1 MMNLIKEKWIRCTHN
16 LDGTRSIIAPYQITQ
31 GINGS
36 NPITDV
42 IANRPDFKG
51 ALYQFLI
58 GLLQTISPPRNEKEW
73 FAMWKKPPAPEDLKE
88 RFESVADAFEFDTE
102 GPAFMQDFD
111 LPDGETKPIS
121 ALLIDAPG
129 GKTLRD
135 NLDHFIKRGQV
146 EAICYPCAALAL
158 YTMQTNAPAG
168 GVGHRVGL
176 RGGGPLTTLL
186 DLDET
191 FEGSYKSRFTLW
203 HRLWL
208 NVLPEKD
215 IRYAYEDAGCDWEAK
230 DPVHI
235 FPWLGPTRT
244 SEKNTGCETSPTDV
258 HPFQMYWGMPRR
270 IRIDFKD
277 SAEGRCDLCGTAGSR
292 LVHQYI
298 TKNYGINYAGLW
310 THLLTPY
317 ARKNQSADPL
327 PLHGQKGG
335 LTYRNWLGLTMGDRD
350 NNQKPAKTVEYF
362 LSERVSHIKTDRQAR
377 IWAYGY
383 DMDNMKARCWY
394 DSRMPLYAI
403 DPSIREKI
411 KELVTKY
418 VDAAVEMASN
428 LRKEVRNARYKRP
441 QDVKGDWSFIDIEFW
456 QTTEPRFYE
465 CIKGG
470 IAALN
475 KNEDL
480 ANIKKQF
487 HSALRNTAMSL
498 FDRYALGGPLG
509 DMEMDRVVKAR
520 RNLSI
525 WIVTGRKVKELIG
538 KS

>member
-1 MMNLIKEKWIRCTHN
+1 
-16 LDGTRSIIAPYQITQ
+16 
-31 GINGS
+31 
-36 NPITDV
+36 
-42 IANRPDFKG
+42 
-51 ALYQFLI
+51 
-58 GLLQTISPPRNEKEW
+58 
-73 FAMWKKPPAPEDLKE
+73 
-88 RFESVADAFEFDTE
+88 
-102 GPAFMQDFD
+102 
-111 LPDGETKPIS
+111 
-121 ALLIDAPG
+121 
-129 GKTLRD
+129 
-135 NLDHFIKRGQV
+135 
-146 EAICYPCAALAL
+146 
-158 YTMQTNAPAG
+158 
-168 GVGHRVGL
+168 VGHWVGL

-191 FEGSYKSRFTLW
+191 FEESEKSRLTLW
-203 HRLWL
+203 HKLWL

-215 IRYAYEDAGCDWEAK
+215 IRYAYEVAGCDWEAK
-230 DPVHI
+230 DPGRI
-235 FPWLGPTRT
+235 FPWLGPTQT
-244 SEKNTGCETSPTDV
+244 SEKKTGCETSPTDV

-277 SAEGRCDLCGTAGSR
+277 SIQGQCDLCGATGGP

-298 TKNYGINYAGLW
+298 TKNYGINYTGVW

-317 ARKNQSADPL
+317 ACKNQSAEPL

-335 LTYRNWLGLTMGDRD
+335 VTYRNWLGLTMGDRD
-350 NNQKPAKTVEYF
+350 NNQKPAKTVEYY
-362 LSERVSHIKTDRQAR
+362 LSERVSHIKTGRQAR

-383 DMDNMKARCWY
+383 DMDKMKARCWY
-394 DSRMPLYAI
+394 DSRMPLYDM
-403 DPSIREKI
+403 DPSIREKL

-456 QTTEPRFYE
+456 QATESRFYE
-465 CIKGG
+465 CIKDG
-470 IAALN
+470 IAAMN

-480 ANIKKQF
+480 ANIKKKF
-487 HSALRNTAMSL
+487 HSALRNTAMLL
-498 FDRYALGGPLG
+498 FDQYALGGPLG